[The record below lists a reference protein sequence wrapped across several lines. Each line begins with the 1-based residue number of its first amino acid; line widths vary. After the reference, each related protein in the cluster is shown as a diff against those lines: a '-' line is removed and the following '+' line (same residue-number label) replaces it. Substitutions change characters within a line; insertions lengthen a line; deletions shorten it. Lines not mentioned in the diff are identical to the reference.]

1 VPRAAR
7 LVTFFDPIHLKETVY
22 WNDSAWLSVLFF
34 VEYCDIASGKYDTEV
49 FLVKRLAVVNLF
61 VVDFL
66 YRISL

>member
-1 VPRAAR
+1 MPKAAR

-34 VEYCDIASGKYDTEV
+34 VKYCDITSSKYDTEV

-61 VVDFL
+61 VNDFL
-66 YRISL
+66 YRVSL